1 MQLLSGRRGIKR
13 LLYVILPG
21 ACPVMPN
28 QRLKAKGECG
38 GWGGI
43 RTHGEREPTA
53 VFKTAAL
60 NHSATHP
67 AALSSR
73 TMSGGSESVETYM
86 PAAALSARRRIV
98 QAVRRNPC
106 AARALMARGRARDRK
121 STRLNSSH

>member
-60 NHSATHP
+60 YYSATHP
-67 AALSSR
+67 AALSRR
-73 TMSGGSESVETYM
+73 TLSGGSESVDTYM
-86 PAAALSARRRIV
+86 PAAALRARTRSV
-98 QAVRRNPC
+98 HSVRRHT
-106 AARALMARGRARDRK
+106 RAGRGL
-121 STRLNSSH
+121 S

>member
-21 ACPVMPN
+21 ACPVMQN

-73 TMSGGSESVETYM
+73 T
-86 PAAALSARRRIV
+86 LSAGPESLDHHMPDPAFSAMRLTVHTVRRDTWQRLALTRRR
-98 QAVRRNPC
+98 
-106 AARALMARGRARDRK
+106 
-121 STRLNSSH
+121 

>member
-21 ACPVMPN
+21 ACLVMPN

-67 AALSSR
+67 AR
-73 TMSGGSESVETYM
+73 SEEHTSELQSLM
-86 PAAALSARRRIV
+86 RISY
-98 QAVRRNPC
+98 AVSCLKKKIHTQFN
-106 AARALMARGRARDRK
+106 
-121 STRLNSSH
+121 T